1 MEGHQNLVGSAAAKE
16 RIRFY
21 RTTVR
26 RQIFPR
32 FLDAQRE
39 FVHDLL
45 RLVEGHPAGLA
56 QLDYR
61 LLEKLDLF
69 EKRRQFGGDVA
80 KVLEY
85 EFIFARHVVVFI
97 TLHFVGCK

>member
-1 MEGHQNLVGSAAAKE
+1 MEGDQDMVGSKE

-21 RTTVR
+21 RAPVR
-26 RQIFPR
+26 CQIFPR
-32 FLDAQRE
+32 FLNAHRE

-61 LLEKLDLF
+61 SLQELHLF
-69 EKRRQFGGDVA
+69 EKRGHLGGDVA
-80 KVLEY
+80 KILEY

-97 TLHFVGCK
+97 TLHFVGTK